1 MTVHRL
7 RAMGCEVVVA
17 GVDPPTVAAVFE
29 RWEEAFSLHRS
40 GSELSRANASPAHLL
55 TVSDLFAETLET
67 ALAAAAETGGL
78 VDPTFGRL
86 DAVHLCGRILSRPP
100 GLELDLNGVVKA
112 LAVDAAASWIAGE
125 GFISAGGDLAVRG
138 PVDVGLPGGGA
149 VRVLAGGL
157 ATSGTTTR
165 GRHLIDPATGRP
177 CESRWEQVT
186 VSGSTCLAADVAA
199 KAAFLLGDEGPE
211 WLDDYGLPGRFR
223 EAGGHVVCN
232 GHWER
237 SLVCT

>member
-7 RAMGCEVVVA
+7 RAMGCELVVA
-17 GVDPPTVAAVFE
+17 GVEPTTVAAVFE
-29 RWEEAFSLHRS
+29 RWEDEFSLHRS
-40 GSELSRANASPAHLL
+40 SSELSRVNAASAQVL
-55 TVSDLFAETLET
+55 TVSQLFAETLET
-67 ALAAAAETGGL
+67 ALAVAAETGGL

-86 DAVHLCGRILSRPP
+86 AAVHLRGTILSRPP

-112 LAVDAAASWIAGE
+112 LAVDEAAAAIVGS
-125 GFISAGGDLAVRG
+125 GFVSAGGDLAVRG
-138 PVDVGLPGGGA
+138 PVDVGLPGGDA

-165 GRHLIDPATGRP
+165 GRHLIDPGTGRP

-199 KAAFLLGDEGPE
+199 KAAFLLGDDGPE
-211 WLDDYGLPGRFR
+211 WLDHRGLPGRFR
-223 EAGGHVVCN
+223 EAGGRVVCN
-232 GHWER
+232 AHWER

>member
-1 MTVHRL
+1 
-7 RAMGCEVVVA
+7 MGCEVVVA
-17 GVDPPTVAAVFE
+17 GADPAAVAAVFE
-29 RWEEAFSLHRS
+29 QWEDVFSLHRS
-40 GSELSRANASPAHLL
+40 GSELSRVNATPARLVAL
-55 TVSDLFAETLET
+55 SDRFAETLEI
-67 ALAAAAETGGL
+67 ALAAATETDGL
-78 VDPTFGRL
+78 VDPAFGHR
-86 DAVHLCGRILSRPP
+86 DAVRLAGRIVSRPP

-112 LAVDAAASWIAGE
+112 LAVDEAASAIVGE
-125 GFISAGGDLAVRG
+125 GFVSAGGDLAVRG

-177 CESRWEQVT
+177 CESPWEQVT

-199 KAAFLLGDEGPE
+199 KAAFLLGHDGPE
-211 WLDDYGLPGRFR
+211 WLDGRGLPGRFR
-223 EAGGHVVCN
+223 EAGGRVVCN
-232 GHWER
+232 AHWER